1 MQEGVRQEYETVNGI
16 HARIRPVVTKIF
28 KHGKRRPFGG
38 QYTAQTA
45 SKRFKAMPCFAAI
58 RRPSKRPAKVCPLP
72 TAARAR
78 PLRPVREAGEVR
90 AVPGR
95 AGGAPILQIL
105 RIGGGERS
113 RPVQGSAH
121 PAPAA
126 LQTIKYLRSG
136 GAPVSNWDLMM
147 PGMGLTSI
155 GLAGVVISYAG
166 IAHTFIDGMH
176 ALTGLTMFVGLIFLS
191 AGILEG
197 GVSTSNRAKATVLVV
212 LAISLSFGAAA
223 LVYNTIST
231 VPTFAAVMMI
241 LATPAIVIA
250 YLATKMPQYLRPVG
264 LIFALAAV
272 AGVSSFVAFG
282 MVGPDTYLI
291 DEPEPVEEEA
301 EDGPPAGAETARVS
315 ILAGSDQPDAPD
327 YDPDELAVERGVFV
341 VWTNDDAVAHT
352 VTSQDDAGASFDS
365 GLVAA
370 GEEFSVDTSALEPGE
385 YPYYC
390 IVHPW
395 MESAL
400 TVAEA
405 SGGEGGG
412 ISPDAEG

>member
-1 MQEGVRQEYETVNGI
+1 M
-16 HARIRPVVTKIF
+16 VVS
-28 KHGKRRPFGG
+28 G
-38 QYTAQTA
+38 
-45 SKRFKAMPCFAAI
+45 
-58 RRPSKRPAKVCPLP
+58 
-72 TAARAR
+72 
-78 PLRPVREAGEVR
+78 
-90 AVPGR
+90 GR
-95 AGGAPILQIL
+95 AGAAGPRVREGGRGAP
-105 RIGGGERS
+105 RGSEGDAGGGPACRPHRPGIKGGRGRRAARGGRRGGESRRRAERAAG
-113 RPVQGSAH
+113 RGGQSAIR
-121 PAPAA
+121 AA
-126 LQTIKYLRSG
+126 SARQTIKYLRPAC
-136 GAPVSNWDLMM
+136 APVSNWDLMM

-231 VPTFAAVMMI
+231 VPTFAAVLMI
-241 LATPAIVIA
+241 LATPAIVMA

-282 MVGPDTYLI
+282 LVGPDTYLI
-291 DEPEPVEEEA
+291 EEPEPEVEEA
-301 EDGPPAGAETARVS
+301 DGGVPAGAESVRIS
-315 ILAGSDQPDAPD
+315 ILAGSDQVDAPD
-327 YDPDELAVERGVFV
+327 FDPDEASVERGTFV
-341 VWTNDDAVAHT
+341 VWTNDDLVMHT
-352 VTSQDDAGASFDS
+352 VTSQDDAGAAFDS
-365 GLVAA
+365 GFVEA
-370 GEEFSVDTSALEPGE
+370 GAEFAVDTSGLDPGD

-390 IVHPW
+390 LVHPW
-395 MESAL
+395 MTSVL

-405 SGGEGGG
+405 PDAGEG
-412 ISPDAEG
+412 ISPGAEG